1 MSTNTHD
8 CVTSATEYIATPQL
22 PYHYVG
28 SGLGNVYLAGVKYWV
43 CEECNQQA
51 AEIPALKHLLAAIGR
66 AIVEKQSG
74 LTGAQ
79 VRYLRKRLKLRQID
93 FAAMIGLTPQRLC
106 TLESSGD
113 TITIAEGRDK
123 LVRLLYKDMSGD
135 LKLKNAFSRGDQIQ
149 KWLTSIH
156 GRGSNERIIATW
168 LENHKWRVEAAPMA
182 A

>member
-1 MSTNTHD
+1 MHD
-8 CVTSATEYIATPQL
+8 CTTSATEHLATPER

-28 SGLGNVYLAGVKYWV
+28 SGLGSVFLVGVKYWV
-43 CEECNQQA
+43 CEQCNKQA

-66 AIVEKQSG
+66 TIVEKQSP

-93 FAAMIGLTPQRLC
+93 FAPMIGFTPQRLS
-106 TLESSGD
+106 TLESSE
-113 TITIAEGRDK
+113 TTTFAPGRDK
-123 LVRLLYKDMSGD
+123 LVRFIYKDLSGD
-135 LKLKNAFSRGDQIQ
+135 LKLKNDLSSNDRLR

-156 GRGSNERIIATW
+156 GRGSNECIIATW

>member
-1 MSTNTHD
+1 METRSHD
-8 CVTSATEYIATPQL
+8 CAASATEYIATPEQ

-28 SGLGNVYLAGVKYWV
+28 SGLVNVYLVGVKYWV

-51 AEIPALKHLLAAIGR
+51 AEIPALKNLLAAIGR
-66 AIVEKQSG
+66 TIVEKQSR

-79 VRYLRKRLKLRQID
+79 VRYLRKRLKLRQVD

-106 TLESSGD
+106 TLESSD
-113 TITIAEGRDK
+113 TLAFAEGRDK
-123 LVRLLYKDMSGD
+123 LVRLIYRDLSGD
-135 LKLKNAFSRGDQIQ
+135 SKLKNTLSRGNQLQ

-156 GRGSNERIIATW
+156 GRGSNEHIIATW
-168 LENHKWRVEAAPMA
+168 LANHQWRVEAAPMA